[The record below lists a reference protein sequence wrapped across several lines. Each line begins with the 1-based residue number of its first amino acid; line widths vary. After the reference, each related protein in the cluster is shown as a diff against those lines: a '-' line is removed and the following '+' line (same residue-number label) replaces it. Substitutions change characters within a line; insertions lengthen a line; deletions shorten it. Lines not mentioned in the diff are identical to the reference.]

1 MDITALTQLRALSGV
16 EGKATHL
23 RVETPPEVKGASFSE
38 LLKESIGEVNQ
49 LQQASSH
56 AAQGLVTGKGGELH
70 DVMIRMKESEV
81 AFELVLAVRNKAI
94 EAYQDVMRM
103 QV

>member
-16 EGKATHL
+16 EGRSTHL
-23 RVETPPEVKGASFSE
+23 GVEAAPEAGATSFSE
-38 LLKESIGEVNQ
+38 LLKESIGEVSH
-49 LQQASSH
+49 LEHEASR
-56 AAQGLVTGKGGELH
+56 AAQDLVRGKGGELH

>member
-1 MDITALTQLRALSGV
+1 MDITAITQLRALSGV
-16 EGKATHL
+16 EGKGGHL
-23 RVETPPEVKGASFSE
+23 GVETPPEAKGASFVE
-38 LLKESIGEVNQ
+38 LLKESIGEVNH
-49 LQQASSH
+49 LQQESGK
-56 AAQGLVTGKGGELH
+56 AAEALITGKGGELH

>member
-1 MDITALTQLRALSGV
+1 MTTGFRA
-16 EGKATHL
+16 EQ
-23 RVETPPEVKGASFSE
+23 PPTLKGASFAD
-38 LLKESIGEVNQ
+38 LLQESLGTVSV
-49 LQQASSH
+49 LDQQATV
-56 AAQGLVTGKGGELH
+56 AATNLVTGQGGELH

-81 AFELVLAVRNKAI
+81 AFDLVLAVRNKAI